1 MDEDERRDLIS
12 RLFALMTSKLED
24 AAALAAEGQ
33 GTSGS
38 AERLNPLA
46 DQIRAGAE
54 EAALLAEVSGILAS
68 AHLPI

>member
-1 MDEDERRDLIS
+1 MDEDERRDLVS
-12 RLFALMTSKLED
+12 RLFSLMTAKLED

-38 AERLNPLA
+38 SERLVALA

-54 EAALLAEVSGILAS
+54 EAALLAEASKILVS
-68 AHLPI
+68 AHLPT